1 MQNVKFLHPIF
12 LGKDPDKGKR
22 NAFRPP
28 GQKAFLPYAL
38 IIFPFAAM
46 PQKSFKDPAPS
57 LCIPA
62 RLPDGAFQAGV
73 CSLTVR
79 PALLKSHDPAV
90 YEHRIS
96 DAFLAGAEGLS
107 VCHGLQ
113 VSACDGPAGLS
124 ESFLDLAGDLQGPLS
139 FRFQARDHT
148 GPDQCPARCLHI
160 AHACAEAG
168 RDLLHLFFLQD
179 NLPEK
184 TAKEFG
190 RLKGVIKGILQYAE
204 DHLLISY
211 SYDDVIRRVR
221 APKNCFLHPKKN
233 LENEIYFSDEL
244 EALRQYCVDHPDPYT
259 RCILLES
266 IVGERAGELCPIMVE
281 DIDLES
287 MQI

>member
-1 MQNVKFLHPIF
+1 MFSIQILVLFMQNVKFLHPIF

-22 NAFRPP
+22 NGCRPP

-168 RDLLHLFFLQD
+168 RDLLHLFFLQAG
-179 NLPEK
+179 LVRQGRGHSLG
-184 TAKEFG
+184 TVIFSGVLALHRHFG
-190 RLKGVIKGILQYAE
+190 SFVQIHVCLLFICPDYGPSCTGDQAPGTVFLNITLKRR
-204 DHLLISY
+204 SY
-211 SYDDVIRRVR
+211 
-221 APKNCFLHPKKN
+221 
-233 LENEIYFSDEL
+233 
-244 EALRQYCVDHPDPYT
+244 Q
-259 RCILLES
+259 
-266 IVGERAGELCPIMVE
+266 
-281 DIDLES
+281 
-287 MQI
+287 